1 MDEETGELAGRDCE
15 TGEWL
20 PYIPECDS
28 ETGESENSATM
39 PQRTKFRINNYHG
52 NRHCCQKPL
61 TRDMSPALLFLLPT
75 LFFYPGLATLI
86 IALLEVTI
94 HMWAHKKNKTLT
106 NKSVYYKSPMHIVAS
121 EFCAKCRDERTM
133 DKVGKLQDK
142 RAHRFKCHYEY
153 VKRIV
158 T

>member
-1 MDEETGELAGRDCE
+1 MDSETGEQDRDQE

-20 PYIPECDS
+20 PYISECDS
-28 ETGESENSATM
+28 ETGESENSTAA
-39 PQRTKFRINNYHG
+39 PQRAKFRINPQHQ
-52 NRHCCQKPL
+52 RRCCKKPIT
-61 TRDMSPALLFLLPT
+61 TRDLSPAILLLLPT
-75 LFFYPGLATLI
+75 LFVYPGLTTI
-86 IALLEVTI
+86 IVAFLEVVI

-106 NKSVYYKSPMHIVAS
+106 NKNIYYKSPMHIVAS

-133 DKVGKLQDK
+133 DKVGKLQDR
-142 RAHRFKCHYEY
+142 RAHRFKSHYEY